1 MIGRF
6 ESALLDEL
14 LHGLHAEAYKI
25 DRVGNAESES
35 NIKVIKNRLGSID
48 SLAL

>member
-25 DRVGNAESES
+25 DRVGYAESEP
-35 NIKVIKNRLGSID
+35 NVKVVKDRLGSKY